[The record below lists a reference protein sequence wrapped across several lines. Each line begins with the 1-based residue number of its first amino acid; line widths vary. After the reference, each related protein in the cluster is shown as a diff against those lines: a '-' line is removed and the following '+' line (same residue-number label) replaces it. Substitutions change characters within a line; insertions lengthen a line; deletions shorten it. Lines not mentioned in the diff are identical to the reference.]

1 MLDKIFSDSN
11 IDLYYDSTESTI
23 SKIKYL
29 NYNTTKTLYKYLF
42 IKRAERIVK
51 ESWLITA
58 DFYKYLTAHINSR
71 YY

>member
-51 ESWLITA
+51 ES
-58 DFYKYLTAHINSR
+58 
-71 YY
+71 